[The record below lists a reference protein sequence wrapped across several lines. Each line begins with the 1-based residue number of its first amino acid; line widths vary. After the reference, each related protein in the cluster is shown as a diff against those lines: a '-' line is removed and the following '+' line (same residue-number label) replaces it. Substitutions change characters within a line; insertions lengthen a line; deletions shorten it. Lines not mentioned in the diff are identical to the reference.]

1 MNDLEK
7 LLIIQQEYEYFTK
20 HSKTEEDFIQLD
32 KNPVFQSAYIKN
44 ILATCNKQLAVNK
57 LREKKRKCSKMIFI
71 AILVFY
77 SILTVF
83 AVTQF

>member
-32 KNPVFQSAYIKN
+32 KNPVFQSAYSNFALVFKLCSKN
-44 ILATCNKQLAVNK
+44 ICD
-57 LREKKRKCSKMIFI
+57 F
-71 AILVFY
+71 
-77 SILTVF
+77 
-83 AVTQF
+83 